1 MLMTVVVIARPCLTP
16 WSPTSEAGCVI
27 HPSDVEIG
35 NGPAQGT
42 VVEGQREQ
50 IANGSTQ
57 YIGEKGGNDA
67 PPTYQDASGAPVENN
82 SPLGYDVGPVTI
94 TLLNITMMIGAGI
107 YSTPASIL
115 NGTGSVG
122 VSFVYWTLGYLLCLA
137 SGAVYLEFTAYFPS
151 RSGSEVVFLEQAYPR
166 PMWLFPTTFAV
177 QSVILSFGSANATV
191 MANYLIAISGHEG
204 TNWQIKGTALACYS
218 LATLTLVFNTKYAY
232 WFSNGV
238 GIVKICTL
246 LFVIVT
252 GFVVLGGGTRVE
264 NPTANF
270 QDAWSGSK
278 TASAYGMT
286 TALYRIIFSYG
297 GYNNAFNVAN
307 EVKNPVRS
315 LKIYATA
322 ALTTVYILYMFANV
336 AFFAAVPREL
346 LEKSGLTV
354 ASLFFTQVFGNS
366 GNVRGLNFLIA
377 LASFG
382 NMIAVIIGLS
392 RRIRECGRQGVLPY
406 TRFWVSTKPFGT
418 PLGPYLVIWSLTA
431 LMILAVPAGD
441 AFTFVNDL
449 GVFPTAAFNLAMA
462 VGIYVVRWRRRK
474 ANLPEPEFKAWHVVI
489 IFNIC
494 IQLYLLI
501 MPWYPPAGGQYAG
514 DVSFWYATY
523 AVTGIGI
530 LLICAAY
537 YWLWAS
543 LLPKWRGYKLRQEL
557 VSFDDGA
564 QSNQLRKIPNA
575 DVSEWDST
583 HDASGR
589 LVEPSA
595 DEVLVQEKGVRVSSE
610 GSNSDTGKHV
620 PNAVRETHNV

>member
-1 MLMTVVVIARPCLTP
+1 MAWRRPFGDRA
-16 WSPTSEAGCVI
+16 S
-27 HPSDVEIG
+27 
-35 NGPAQGT
+35 AQGT
-42 VVEGQREQ
+42 VVEGHREQ
-50 IANGSTQ
+50 ISNGSTQ

-122 VSFVYWTLGYLLCLA
+122 VSFIYWTLGY
-137 SGAVYLEFTAYFPS
+137 F
-151 RSGSEVVFLEQAYPR
+151 
-166 PMWLFPTTFAV
+166 
-177 QSVILSFGSANATV
+177 SVILSFGSANATV

-246 LFVIVT
+246 LFVIIT

-264 NPTANF
+264 KPTANF

-307 EVKNPVRS
+307 EVK
-315 LKIYATA
+315 
-322 ALTTVYILYMFANV
+322 TVDDFILIQNL
-336 AFFAAVPREL
+336 EL

-366 GNVRGLNFLIA
+366 GTVRGLNFLIA

-418 PLGPYLVIWSLTA
+418 PLGPYLVIWFLTA

-449 GVFPTAAFNLAMA
+449 GVFPSAAFNLAMA

-523 AVTGIGI
+523 AVTGVGI
-530 LLICAAY
+530 LLLCAAY

-575 DVSEWDST
+575 EIPEWDNT

-589 LVEPSA
+589 LIGPSA
-595 DEVLVQEKGVRVSSE
+595 DEVLVQEKG
-610 GSNSDTGKHV
+610 
-620 PNAVRETHNV
+620 

>member
-1 MLMTVVVIARPCLTP
+1 MAWRRPFGDRAAA
-16 WSPTSEAGCVI
+16 S
-27 HPSDVEIG
+27 
-35 NGPAQGT
+35 GT
-42 VVEGQREQ
+42 VVEGQVEQ
-50 IANGSTQ
+50 ISNGSVQ

-82 SPLGYDVGPVTI
+82 SPLGYSVGPVTI

-115 NGTGSVG
+115 AGTGSVG
-122 VSFVYWTLGYLLCLA
+122 VSFVYWTLGYLLCMA

-166 PMWLFPTTFAV
+166 PVWLFPTTFAV

-204 TNWQIKGTALACYS
+204 TDWQIKGTALACYT

-246 LFVIVT
+246 LFVIIT
-252 GFVVLGGGTRVE
+252 GFVVLGGHTKVQD
-264 NPTANF
+264 PTANF
-270 QDAWSGSK
+270 KDAWSGSSSA
-278 TASAYGMT
+278 TAYGMT

-322 ALTTVYILYMFANV
+322 ALTTVYVLYMFANV
-336 AFFAAVPREL
+336 AFFAAVPRED
-346 LEKSGLTV
+346 LENSGLTV
-354 ASLFFTQVFGNS
+354 ANLFFTAVFGNS
-366 GNVRGLNFLIA
+366 GAVRGLNFLIA

-392 RRIRECGRQGVLPY
+392 RRIRECGRQGVLPW

-418 PLGPYLVIWSLTA
+418 PLGPYAVIWFLTA

-449 GVFPTAAFNLAMA
+449 GVFPQATFNLAMA
-462 VGIYVVRWRRRK
+462 VGIYVVRWRRSK
-474 ANLPEPEFKAWHVVI
+474 LNLPEPEFKAWHVVI

-523 AVTGIGI
+523 AVTGVEI
-530 LLICAAY
+530 LLACAAY
-537 YWLWAS
+537 YWFWAF
-543 LLPKWRGYKLRQEL
+543 LIPKWKGYKLRQEL
-557 VSFDDGA
+557 ISFEDGA
-564 QSNQLRKIPNA
+564 QSNQLRKVPYA
-575 DVSEWDST
+575 DVAEWDAT
-583 HDASGR
+583 HDAAGR
-589 LVEPSA
+589 TINNTTVTEAP
-595 DEVLVQEKGVRVSSE
+595 VQEKAVRTSSE
-610 GSNSDTGKHV
+610 GSNSDVGNSVSVSNRKNGGV
-620 PNAVRETHNV
+620 

>member
-1 MLMTVVVIARPCLTP
+1 MAWRRPFGDRA
-16 WSPTSEAGCVI
+16 S
-27 HPSDVEIG
+27 
-35 NGPAQGT
+35 AQGT
-42 VVEGQREQ
+42 VVEGHREQ
-50 IANGSTQ
+50 ISNGSTQ

-107 YSTPASIL
+107 YSTRM
-115 NGTGSVG
+115 
-122 VSFVYWTLGYLLCLA
+122 FDR
-137 SGAVYLEFTAYFPS
+137 FD
-151 RSGSEVVFLEQAYPR
+151 
-166 PMWLFPTTFAV
+166 
-177 QSVILSFGSANATV
+177 SVILSFGSANATV

-246 LFVIVT
+246 LFVIIT

-264 NPTANF
+264 KPTANF

-366 GNVRGLNFLIA
+366 GTVRGLNFLIA

-418 PLGPYLVIWSLTA
+418 PLGPYLVIWFLTA

-449 GVFPTAAFNLAMA
+449 GVFPSAAFNLAMA

-523 AVTGIGI
+523 AVTGVGI
-530 LLICAAY
+530 LLLCAAY

-575 DVSEWDST
+575 EIPEWDNT

-589 LVEPSA
+589 LIGPSA
-595 DEVLVQEKGVRVSSE
+595 DEVLVQEKGHRAASGARFLSDKPGLE
-610 GSNSDTGKHV
+610 STDIRDIADAKKTNPPQPKISNASVNGEKLTEEQQREVDEHNRDFEKKHDSAPAAEDDKV
-620 PNAVRETHNV
+620 DKKFWSNK

>member
-1 MLMTVVVIARPCLTP
+1 MAWRRPFG
-16 WSPTSEAGCVI
+16 ER
-27 HPSDVEIG
+27 G
-35 NGPAQGT
+35 NASGT
-42 VVEGQREQ
+42 VGEAQREQ
-50 IANGSTQ
+50 ISAGSTQ

-82 SPLGYDVGPVTI
+82 SPLGYSVGPVTI

-115 NGTGSVG
+115 AGTGSVG
-122 VSFVYWTLGYLLCLA
+122 VSFVYWTLGYMLCLA

-238 GIVKICTL
+238 GVVKICTL
-246 LFVIVT
+246 LFVIIT
-252 GFVVLGGGTRVE
+252 GFVVLGGGTKVE

-270 QDAWSGSK
+270 QDAWSGSS

-336 AFFAAVPREL
+336 AFFAAVPRDEF
-346 LEKSGLTV
+346 ENSGLTV
-354 ASLFFTQVFGNS
+354 ASLFFEHVFGNS
-366 GNVRGLNFLIA
+366 GAVRGLNFLIA

-392 RRIRECGRQGVLPY
+392 RRIRECGRQGVLPW
-406 TRFWVSTKPFGT
+406 TTFWVSTKPFGT
-418 PLGPYLVIWSLTA
+418 PLGPYLVIWFLTA

-449 GVFPTAAFNLAMA
+449 GIFPAAAFNLAMA

-489 IFNIC
+489 LFNIC

-530 LLICAAY
+530 LLTCAIY
-537 YWLWAS
+537 YWFWAF
-543 LLPKWRGYKLRQEL
+543 LLPKWKGYRLRQEL
-557 VSFDDGA
+557 ISLDDGA
-564 QSNQLRKIPNA
+564 QSNKLRKVPISEV
-575 DVSEWDST
+575 DEWDAT
-583 HDASGR
+583 HDAAGR
-589 LVEPSA
+589 LLGPSA
-595 DEVLVQEKGVRVSSE
+595 GETLVQEKGLRTSSE
-610 GSNSDTGKHV
+610 GSSSDEGKQVSSTIRESSHV
-620 PNAVRETHNV
+620 

>member
-1 MLMTVVVIARPCLTP
+1 MAWRKPFGDRAAAPSTV
-16 WSPTSEAGCVI
+16 
-27 HPSDVEIG
+27 SD
-35 NGPAQGT
+35 A
-42 VVEGQREQ
+42 QREQ
-50 IANGSTQ
+50 ISNGSVQ

-82 SPLGYDVGPVTI
+82 SPLGYSVGPVTI

-115 NGTGSVG
+115 VGTGSVG
-122 VSFVYWTLGYLLCLA
+122 VSFVYWTLGYLLCMA

-191 MANYLIAISGHEG
+191 MANYLIAISGHSG
-204 TNWQIKGTALACYS
+204 TDWQIKGTALACYS

-238 GIVKICTL
+238 GVVKICTL
-246 LFVIVT
+246 LFVIIT
-252 GFVVLGGGTRVE
+252 GFVVLGGNTKVE

-270 QDAWSGSK
+270 KDAWSGSSSA
-278 TASAYGMT
+278 TAYGLT

-322 ALTTVYILYMFANV
+322 ALTTVYVLYMFANV
-336 AFFAAVPREL
+336 AFFAAAGVLTMVAVPREQF
-346 LEKSGLTV
+346 ENSGLTV
-354 ASLFFTQVFGNS
+354 ASLFFTAVFGNS
-366 GNVRGLNFLIA
+366 GAVRGLNFLIA

-392 RRIRECGRQGVLPY
+392 RRIRECGRQGVLPW

-418 PLGPYLVIWSLTA
+418 PLGPYAVIWFLTA

-449 GVFPTAAFNLAMA
+449 GIFPQAAFNLAMA
-462 VGIYVVRWRRRK
+462 VGIYVVRWRRSK
-474 ANLPEPEFKAWHVVI
+474 LNLPEPEFKAWHVVI

-523 AVTGIGI
+523 AVTGVGI
-530 LLICAAY
+530 LLACAAY

-543 LLPKWRGYKLRQEL
+543 LIPKWRRYKLRQEL
-557 VSFDDGA
+557 VSFEDGA
-564 QSNQLRKIPNA
+564 QSNQLRKVPYDQVA
-575 DVSEWDST
+575 EWDAT

-589 LVEPSA
+589 LISA
-595 DEVLVQEKGVRVSSE
+595 SGSDVQVGEKSVRTSSD
-610 GSNSDTGKHV
+610 GSNSDGGKQV
-620 PNAVRETHNV
+620 SSTVQESSRV